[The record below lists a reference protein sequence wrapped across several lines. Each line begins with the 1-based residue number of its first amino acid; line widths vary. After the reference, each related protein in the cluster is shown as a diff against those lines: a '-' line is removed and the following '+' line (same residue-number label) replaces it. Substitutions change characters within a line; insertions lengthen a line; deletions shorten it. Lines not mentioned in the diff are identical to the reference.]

1 MRSYKLEVVKAFTD
15 VHTKEK
21 YKVGKKLKVDEERA
35 FELFSSPY
43 HLVKLISCD
52 GDTDLE
58 SIQAE
63 NAELKAENAELK
75 AENAELKAENERLNE
90 EASNVEDA
98 EPQEETSEKQTKKN
112 K

>member
-1 MRSYKLEVVKAFTD
+1 MRTYKLEVVKAFTD

-21 YKVGKKLKVDEERA
+21 YKVGKKLKVNEERA

-43 HLVKLISCD
+43 HLVRLISCD
-52 GDTDLE
+52 GDNDLKG
-58 SIQAE
+58 IQAE
-63 NAELKAENAELK
+63 NDALKAENAELK
-75 AENAELKAENERLNE
+75 AENKKLNE

>member
-21 YKVGKKLKVDEERA
+21 YKVGKKIKVDEDRA

-52 GDTDLE
+52 GDNDLE
-58 SIQAE
+58 SIKAE
-63 NAELKAENAELK
+63 NEALKAENTELKAENDELK
-75 AENAELKAENERLNE
+75 KEISIQENE
-90 EASNVEDA
+90 
-98 EPQEETSEKQTKKN
+98 EPQEEKTESKKN

>member
-1 MRSYKLEVVKAFTD
+1 MRTYKLEVVTAFTD
-15 VHTKEK
+15 IHTKEK

-52 GDTDLE
+52 GDNDLE
-58 SIQAE
+58 SIKAE
-63 NAELKAENAELK
+63 NDALKAENTELKAENDELK
-75 AENAELKAENERLNE
+75 KEISIQENE
-90 EASNVEDA
+90 
-98 EPQEETSEKQTKKN
+98 EPQEEKTESKKN

>member
-43 HLVKLISCD
+43 HLVRLISCD
-52 GDTDLE
+52 GNNNLE

-63 NAELKAENAELK
+63 NDALKAENAELK
-75 AENAELKAENERLNE
+75 AENKRLNE
-90 EASNVEDA
+90 EASNVEDV
-98 EPQEETSEKQTKKN
+98 ELQEETSEKQTKKN

>member
-1 MRSYKLEVVKAFTD
+1 MRTYKLEVVKAFTD

-21 YKVGKKLKVDEERA
+21 YKVGIKLKVDEERA

-43 HLVKLISCD
+43 HLVRLISCD
-52 GDTDLE
+52 GDNDLE

-63 NAELKAENAELK
+63 NDALKV
-75 AENAELKAENERLNE
+75 ENAELKAENERLNE
-90 EASNVEDA
+90 EASNLENA
-98 EPQEETSEKQTKKN
+98 EPQEETSEKQNKKN

>member
-1 MRSYKLEVVKAFTD
+1 MKTYKLEVVTAFTD
-15 VHTKEK
+15 IHTKEK

-52 GDTDLE
+52 GNNDLE
-58 SIQAE
+58 SIKAE
-63 NAELKAENAELK
+63 NDALKAENTELKAENDELK
-75 AENAELKAENERLNE
+75 KEISIQENE
-90 EASNVEDA
+90 
-98 EPQEETSEKQTKKN
+98 EPQEEKTENKKN

>member
-43 HLVKLISCD
+43 HLVRLISCD
-52 GDTDLE
+52 GDNDLE

-63 NAELKAENAELK
+63 NDALKAENAELK
-75 AENAELKAENERLNE
+75 AKNERLNE
-90 EASNVEDA
+90 EASNLENA
-98 EPQEETSEKQTKKN
+98 EPQEETSEKQNKKN

>member
-1 MRSYKLEVVKAFTD
+1 MRSYNLEVVKAFTD

-43 HLVKLISCD
+43 HLVRLISCD
-52 GDTDLE
+52 GDNNLE

-63 NAELKAENAELK
+63 NDALKAENAELK
-75 AENAELKAENERLNE
+75 AENKRLTVPTSNLESVEL
-90 EASNVEDA
+90 
-98 EPQEETSEKQTKKN
+98 QEETSEKQTKKN

>member
-75 AENAELKAENERLNE
+75 AENERLNE

-98 EPQEETSEKQTKKN
+98 EPQEETSEKQTKK

>member
-1 MRSYKLEVVKAFTD
+1 MRTYKLEVVTAFTD
-15 VHTKEK
+15 IHTKEK

-52 GDTDLE
+52 GDNDLE
-58 SIQAE
+58 SI
-63 NAELKAENAELK
+63 KAENDELK
-75 AENAELKAENERLNE
+75 KEISIQENE
-90 EASNVEDA
+90 
-98 EPQEETSEKQTKKN
+98 EPQEEKTESKKN

>member
-43 HLVKLISCD
+43 HLVRLISCD
-52 GDTDLE
+52 GNNDLE

-63 NAELKAENAELK
+63 NDALKAENTELKAENK
-75 AENAELKAENERLNE
+75 RLNE
-90 EASNVEDA
+90 EASNIEEDA

>member
-63 NAELKAENAELK
+63 NAELKAEN
-75 AENAELKAENERLNE
+75 ERLNE

>member
-1 MRSYKLEVVKAFTD
+1 MRTYKLEVVKAFTD

-43 HLVKLISCD
+43 HLVRLISCD

-63 NAELKAENAELK
+63 NDALK

-90 EASNVEDA
+90 DASNVEDA

>member
-43 HLVKLISCD
+43 HLVRLISCD
-52 GDTDLE
+52 GDNDLE

-63 NAELKAENAELK
+63 NDALKAKNAELK
-75 AENAELKAENERLNE
+75 AENKRLNE
-90 EASNVEDA
+90 EASNVEDV
-98 EPQEETSEKQTKKN
+98 ELQEETSEKQTKKN

>member
-75 AENAELKAENERLNE
+75 AENERLNE

>member
-43 HLVKLISCD
+43 HLVRLISCD
-52 GDTDLE
+52 GDNNLE

-63 NAELKAENAELK
+63 NDALKAENAELK
-75 AENAELKAENERLNE
+75 AENKRLTVPTSNLESVEL
-90 EASNVEDA
+90 
-98 EPQEETSEKQTKKN
+98 QEETSEKQTKKN

>member
-43 HLVKLISCD
+43 HLVRLISCD
-52 GDTDLE
+52 GDNDLE

-63 NAELKAENAELK
+63 NDALKAENAELK
-75 AENAELKAENERLNE
+75 AKSERLNE
-90 EASNVEDA
+90 EASNLKNA
-98 EPQEETSEKQTKKN
+98 EPQEETSEKQNKKN

>member
-1 MRSYKLEVVKAFTD
+1 MRTYKLEVVKAFTD

-43 HLVKLISCD
+43 HLVRLISCD
-52 GDTDLE
+52 GDNNLE

-63 NAELKAENAELK
+63 NDALKAENAELK
-75 AENAELKAENERLNE
+75 AKNERLNE
-90 EASNVEDA
+90 EASNLENA
-98 EPQEETSEKQTKKN
+98 EPQEETSEKQNKKN

>member
-1 MRSYKLEVVKAFTD
+1 MRIYKLEVIKAFTD
-15 VHTKEK
+15 IHTKEK

-43 HLVKLISCD
+43 HLVRFISCE
-52 GDTDLE
+52 GDNDLK

-63 NAELKAENAELK
+63 NNVLKV
-75 AENAELKAENERLNE
+75 ENAELKAENERLKE

-98 EPQEETSEKQTKKN
+98 EPQEKTPEKQTKKN

>member
-43 HLVKLISCD
+43 HLVRLISCD
-52 GDTDLE
+52 GDNDLE

-63 NAELKAENAELK
+63 NDALKAENAELK
-75 AENAELKAENERLNE
+75 AENKRLNE
-90 EASNVEDA
+90 EASNVEDV
-98 EPQEETSEKQTKKN
+98 ELQEETSEKQTKKN

>member
-43 HLVKLISCD
+43 HLVRLISCD
-52 GDTDLE
+52 GDNNLE

-63 NAELKAENAELK
+63 NDALKAENAELK
-75 AENAELKAENERLNE
+75 AKNERLNE
-90 EASNVEDA
+90 EASNLENA
-98 EPQEETSEKQTKKN
+98 EPQEETSEKQNKKN

>member
-21 YKVGKKLKVDEERA
+21 YKVGKKLEVDEERA

-43 HLVKLISCD
+43 HLVRLISCD
-52 GDTDLE
+52 GDNNLE

-63 NAELKAENAELK
+63 NDALKAENAELK
-75 AENAELKAENERLNE
+75 AENKRLNE
-90 EASNVEDA
+90 EASNVEDV
-98 EPQEETSEKQTKKN
+98 ELQEETSEKQTKKN

>member
-43 HLVKLISCD
+43 HLVRLISCD
-52 GDTDLE
+52 GDNNLE

-63 NAELKAENAELK
+63 NDALKAENAELK
-75 AENAELKAENERLNE
+75 AENKRLNE
-90 EASNVEDA
+90 EASNVEDV
-98 EPQEETSEKQTKKN
+98 ELQEETSEKQTKKN

>member
-1 MRSYKLEVVKAFTD
+1 MRIYKLEVIKAFTD
-15 VHTKEK
+15 IHTKEK

-43 HLVKLISCD
+43 NLVRLISCE
-52 GDTDLE
+52 GDNDLK

-63 NAELKAENAELK
+63 NNVLKV
-75 AENAELKAENERLNE
+75 ENAELKAENERLKE

-98 EPQEETSEKQTKKN
+98 EPQEETPEKQTKKN